1 LTLKALAITAL
12 GSSTLT
18 IAASGDSLQAKA
30 TTTLQ
35 VIAPP
40 AVHLALSSTSL
51 AMQSTATLSFVA
63 TITPQ
68 GAVTPEANL
77 AGVAFQVAGLPAGV
91 TAAWSAPALTA
102 AGTIQSTLKL
112 TGSKT
117 AGNSTGKLSVM
128 GSVKDAATG
137 TVYSEVQQATLT
149 VTVAHTLSVAIAAP
163 AVSTSKG
170 KSVSNAVTVATGGT
184 FQGAVTLSIS
194 GLPASVTA
202 KWSQNPLT
210 PNASTGQGT
219 ASITFTAASTAPPL
233 TVNAVVTAIGGG
245 VTTTKTV
252 TVQVLASSATVGGRL
267 P

>member
-184 FQGAVTLSIS
+184 FQGAVTLS
-194 GLPASVTA
+194 SVTA